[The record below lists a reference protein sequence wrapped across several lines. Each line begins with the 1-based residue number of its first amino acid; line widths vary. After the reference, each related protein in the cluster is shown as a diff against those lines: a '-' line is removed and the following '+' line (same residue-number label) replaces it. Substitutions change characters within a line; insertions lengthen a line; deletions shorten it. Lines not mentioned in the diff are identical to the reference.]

1 MVEGE
6 VAHTDAAEAV
16 SRSVDPFLE
25 AKLHRPLVREDW
37 VDRARLR
44 VQMDDA
50 SKRPVVLISAA
61 AGYGKTTLVAQW
73 LAAGTSERRAAWVSL
88 DAGDNDPGRL
98 WTHIGTAL
106 ERVGCAIDA
115 GAVDLF
121 VSTNIN
127 SLRERVLPAL
137 VNALAAVEDDVFIL
151 LDDFHFVSDEECH
164 GQVEFLIESL
174 PLVRT
179 S

>member
-1 MVEGE
+1 MDVVGGDDGP
-6 VAHTDAAEAV
+6 TDAAEAV

-25 AKLHRPLVREDW
+25 AKLHRPPVREDW
-37 VDRARLR
+37 VDRVRLCT
-44 VQMDDA
+44 QMDDA

-73 LAAGTSERRAAWVSL
+73 LAAGRPERRAAWVSL

-106 ERVGCAIDA
+106 ERVGCVIEGGSAER
-115 GAVDLF
+115 L

-127 SLRERVLPAL
+127 SLRERVLPAI
-137 VNALAAVEDDVFIL
+137 VNALEAMADDIFIL
-151 LDDFHFVSDEECH
+151 
-164 GQVEFLIESL
+164 
-174 PLVRT
+174 
-179 S
+179 